1 MMRPSTV
8 DYNGRQV
15 DIEWLQSILAPN
27 TSAKRLYMQ
36 FSPDT
41 KIVTGMQKMAQRFT
55 NTFLTIVGDVKFDQ
69 NFGTTFWDD
78 LFAGAGQNLGR
89 VAAVTALAIMYARN
103 NMGEDDANTEVYGEI
118 PADERIK
125 NATLLDY
132 SIDVNNG
139 VLSIQIELTSLAGG
153 AYTFVLPVQAI
164 RS

>member
-15 DIEWLQSILAPN
+15 DIEWLQSILTPN

-78 LFAGAGQNLGR
+78 LFSGAAQNLGR
-89 VAAVTALAIMYARN
+89 VAAAVVQAIMFA
-103 NMGEDDANTEVYGEI
+103 MDSIQEDDALTDVYGEL
-118 PADERIK
+118 PDDERLEG
-125 NATLLDY
+125 ATLLDY

-153 AYTFVLPVQAI
+153 SYTFVLPVQAI